1 VLYLDEAL
9 AVSCVDEEFISIEA
23 FRLLLSLASLR
34 ELRIDLEEELAPLA
48 KLLAPPEDDSSSFR
62 FWLWTFVEPSSLE
75 EEEDVED
82 VDVVDELELTGL
94 VAACSRFCMGLESF
108 GLPVWLLIMKSLFSC
123 F

>member
-1 VLYLDEAL
+1 MLYLDEAL
-9 AVSCVDEEFISIEA
+9 AVSCVGEEFISIEA

-34 ELRIDLEEELAPLA
+34 ELRIDLEEEVAPLA
-48 KLLAPPEDDSSSFR
+48 RLLAPPEDDSSSFR

-82 VDVVDELELTGL
+82 VDVVDELELTGF

-108 GLPVWLLIMKSLFSC
+108 GLPVWLLIMKSLFNC